1 MQISKDKN
9 EQQKL
14 LNSLMKQL
22 SPADEAKLQQ
32 ILNDKDAQK
41 KMLSTPQAQELMR
54 QLFGGE
60 QNSKKGG
67 WPARRPQCA
76 ASAV

>member
-1 MQISKDKN
+1 MQIGKDKN

-14 LNSLMKQL
+14 LNSLMQQL
-22 SPADEAKLQQ
+22 SPSDEAKLQQ

-54 QLFGGE
+54 QLFGGG
-60 QNSKKGG
+60 QNGK
-67 WPARRPQCA
+67 
-76 ASAV
+76 

>member
-14 LNSLMKQL
+14 LNSLMKQR

-67 WPARRPQCA
+67 
-76 ASAV
+76 

>member
-32 ILNDKDAQK
+32 ILNDIDAQK

-60 QNSKKGG
+60 QNGKKGG
-67 WPARRPQCA
+67 
-76 ASAV
+76 

>member
-1 MQISKDKN
+1 MQISQDKN

-14 LNSLMKQL
+14 LNSLLQQL
-22 SPADEAKLQQ
+22 SPSDEAKLQQ

-54 QLFGGE
+54 QLFGG
-60 QNSKKGG
+60 NSNGNKG
-67 WPARRPQCA
+67 R
-76 ASAV
+76 

>member
-14 LNSLMKQL
+14 LNSHMKQL

-60 QNSKKGG
+60 QNGKKGG
-67 WPARRPQCA
+67 
-76 ASAV
+76 

>member
-14 LNSLMKQL
+14 LNSLTKQL
-22 SPADEAKLQQ
+22 RPDYEAKLQH
-32 ILNDKDAQK
+32 ILNDKDAQQP
-41 KMLSTPQAQELMR
+41 LLRTPQAQELMR

-60 QNSKKGG
+60 QNGKKGG
-67 WPARRPQCA
+67 
-76 ASAV
+76 

>member
-1 MQISKDKN
+1 MQSSKDKN

-60 QNSKKGG
+60 QNGKKGG
-67 WPARRPQCA
+67 
-76 ASAV
+76 

>member
-41 KMLSTPQAQELMR
+41 KMLSTPQAHELMR

-60 QNSKKGG
+60 QNGKKGG
-67 WPARRPQCA
+67 
-76 ASAV
+76 

>member
-32 ILNDKDAQK
+32 ILNAKDAQK

-60 QNSKKGG
+60 QNGKKGG
-67 WPARRPQCA
+67 
-76 ASAV
+76 

>member
-9 EQQKL
+9 EQQRL

-60 QNSKKGG
+60 QNGKKGG
-67 WPARRPQCA
+67 
-76 ASAV
+76 

>member
-67 WPARRPQCA
+67 
-76 ASAV
+76 

>member
-14 LNSLMKQL
+14 LNSSMTQL

-60 QNSKKGG
+60 QNGKKGG
-67 WPARRPQCA
+67 
-76 ASAV
+76 

>member
-32 ILNDKDAQK
+32 ILDDKDAQK

-67 WPARRPQCA
+67 
-76 ASAV
+76 

>member
-41 KMLSTPQAQELMR
+41 KMLSTPQAQERMR

-60 QNSKKGG
+60 QNGKKGG
-67 WPARRPQCA
+67 
-76 ASAV
+76 

>member
-9 EQQKL
+9 EQQQL

-67 WPARRPQCA
+67 
-76 ASAV
+76 

>member
-1 MQISKDKN
+1 MQISKYKN

-60 QNSKKGG
+60 QNGKKGG
-67 WPARRPQCA
+67 
-76 ASAV
+76 

>member
-54 QLFGGE
+54 QLCGGE

-67 WPARRPQCA
+67 
-76 ASAV
+76 

>member
-41 KMLSTPQAQELMR
+41 KMLSTPHAQELMR

-67 WPARRPQCA
+67 
-76 ASAV
+76 

>member
-60 QNSKKGG
+60 QNGKKVG
-67 WPARRPQCA
+67 
-76 ASAV
+76 

>member
-41 KMLSTPQAQELMR
+41 KMLSTPQAQEVMR

-67 WPARRPQCA
+67 
-76 ASAV
+76 

>member
-54 QLFGGE
+54 QLFGDE

-67 WPARRPQCA
+67 
-76 ASAV
+76 

>member
-1 MQISKDKN
+1 MQISKEKN

-67 WPARRPQCA
+67 
-76 ASAV
+76 

>member
-60 QNSKKGG
+60 QNGKKGG
-67 WPARRPQCA
+67 
-76 ASAV
+76 

>member
-60 QNSKKGG
+60 LNSKKGG
-67 WPARRPQCA
+67 
-76 ASAV
+76 